1 MLGNT
6 CLLLRETVLCLV
18 INHVIHIVVKIVS
31 VVEHIIIC
39 SVITLV
45 TRPSLRRHIIV
56 DVVRIIVRWAI
67 VI

>member
-1 MLGNT
+1 MLGHT

-39 SVITLV
+39 SVIALI
-45 TRPSLRRHIIV
+45 TRPSLRRDIII
-56 DVVRIIVRWAI
+56 DVVRIIVGWAI
-67 VI
+67 II